1 MVTKCKLKC
10 WGKVLRIVLFHPREK
25 WICRAKE
32 PRWGTS
38 DFPSPRE
45 EKKKNHNIFIIK
57 NSAAK
62 SIGARK
68 DRDKVEMNS
77 LSLRPGSFPPPPPSL
92 AAAALIAKR

>member
-1 MVTKCKLKC
+1 MLGKSAANCSVPPERKVDLQGEGTKVGNQRFPLSAG
-10 WGKVLRIVLFHPREK
+10 GK
-25 WICRAKE
+25 
-32 PRWGTS
+32 
-38 DFPSPRE
+38 
-45 EKKKNHNIFIIK
+45 KKKNHNIFIIK